1 VTQMEFY
8 LHFQASHPLVIVE
21 KPMFD
26 FLQPLW
32 IKRLK
37 ERNICCCIYHVEMQE
52 LLVEFNYMR
61 AKSGLYFQSL

>member
-32 IKRLK
+32 IVLTSLIAMCEIILCPKRKGVKWHAHDCLFG
-37 ERNICCCIYHVEMQE
+37 NCT
-52 LLVEFNYMR
+52 L
-61 AKSGLYFQSL
+61 